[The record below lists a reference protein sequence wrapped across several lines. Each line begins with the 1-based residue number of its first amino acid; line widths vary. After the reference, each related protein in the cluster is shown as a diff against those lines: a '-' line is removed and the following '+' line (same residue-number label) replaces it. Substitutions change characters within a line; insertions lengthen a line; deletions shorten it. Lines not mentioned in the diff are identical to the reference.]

1 MWRLAVNR
9 IILLSLAQS
18 LLVALSACSIS
29 YRSPDEPPELI
40 NTCSTSA
47 DCGVD
52 AVCHDHLC
60 LTTQVDLTGLI
71 LEVRPTGAS
80 FGASTSYLLTPGNQ
94 STFGTMPA
102 GVLVPF
108 NIALPEQVLIS
119 DGKVKLEYTSE
130 CMPSLDSSYPAKI
143 TLERVAPFSGF
154 HFAPHV
160 IESKRVS
167 GPGEYEVNGSVPP
180 GRYNVYIEP
189 TGIQDCTEPP
199 PPPIIYANQDLPE
212 KNPAWSL
219 PKPRTLTGDIVPPS
233 DGDLAGWRIDVV
245 DHDNGR
251 VISTIQILQQ
261 APEATLV
268 SFELSLAW
276 PEDTTISPYL
286 RLRPKEGDSKP
297 SVYWDLFGTLLGAS
311 PEKSPLHLSLDN
323 LVTRPRQVELEIQDY
338 TGQSVP
344 SLVKIQSSKLL
355 GDVATNASFGSDVL
369 ETNAKGVLKTL
380 LPPGTY
386 RFRVTPQP
394 RSGEDRNNTLAI
406 TEATLEV
413 PPLGPNEAGDQC
425 FCGHVIALTK
435 KAELKGQVSAP
446 TGAPLVSAQVMT
458 EPSQSTS
465 MSFWNI
471 VHALDPL
478 LPDFALTGTDHR
490 GSFSLNVDPGGAS
503 DVSVRPSDES
513 GFPWLVRPRVTPQ
526 VMDTVS
532 VVDMT
537 LKLSSPAVF
546 EGTITDPLLRPVT
559 QANVYAWFP
568 VRDPKAKNGL
578 FGTVIKIGET
588 TTDDKGHYRLILPAS
603 ISQ

>member
-1 MWRLAVNR
+1 MWRLTVNR
-9 IILLSLAQS
+9 ILLSLAQS

-40 NTCSTSA
+40 NACSSDT
-47 DCGVD
+47 DCGVS

-71 LEVRPTGAS
+71 IEVRPTGAS
-80 FGASTSYLLTPGNQ
+80 FGASISYLLTPGNQ

-108 NIALPEQVLIS
+108 NAALPEQVSIS
-119 DGKVKLEYTSE
+119 EGKVKLEYTSE
-130 CMPSLDSSYPAKI
+130 CMPSPDSSYPAKI
-143 TLERVAPFSGF
+143 TLDRVSPFSGF
-154 HFAPHV
+154 HFAPYV
-160 IESKRVS
+160 IESKRVA
-167 GPGEYEVNGSVPP
+167 GPGEYEVKGSVPP

-189 TGIQDCTEPP
+189 TGIQDCNEPP
-199 PPPIIYANQDLPE
+199 PPPIFYANQDLPE
-212 KNPAWSL
+212 KSPTWSL
-219 PKPRTLTGDIVPPS
+219 PKPKTLIGDIVPPS
-233 DGDLAGWRIDVV
+233 DGDLVGWRIDVV

-251 VISTIQILQQ
+251 VISTSQILEQV
-261 APEATLV
+261 PGVTPV

-286 RLRPKEGDSKP
+286 RLRPKEGDRMP

-323 LVTRPRQVELEIQDY
+323 LVTQPRQVEIEIQDHA
-338 TGQSVP
+338 GHGVP
-344 SLVKIQSSKLL
+344 SSVKIQSSKLL
-355 GDVATNASFGSDVL
+355 GDVATNASYGSDVL
-369 ETNAKGVLKTL
+369 ETNAEGVLKTQ

-386 RFRVTPQP
+386 RFRVTPQST
-394 RSGEDRNNTLAI
+394 SGDFQDNTLAI
-406 TEATLEV
+406 TETTLEV
-413 PPLGPNEAGDQC
+413 PPLGPNDAGDQC
-425 FCGHVIALTK
+425 FCGHVIALTQ
-435 KAELKGQVSAP
+435 KATLKGQVSAP
-446 TGAPLVSAQVMT
+446 TGAPLVKAQVMT

-465 MSFWNI
+465 MSFWSI

-478 LPDFALTGTDHR
+478 LPDFALTATDHR

-503 DVSVRPSDES
+503 DISVRPSEES

-526 VMDTVS
+526 GMDTGS
-532 VVDMT
+532 VVDMA

-546 EGTITDPLLRPVT
+546 EGTIIDPSQRPVI
-559 QANVYAWFP
+559 QANVYAWLP
-568 VRDPKAKNGL
+568 VRDPMAKNGL
-578 FGTVIKIGET
+578 AGTVIKIGET
-588 TTDDKGHYRLILPAS
+588 KTDEAGHYRLLLPAS